1 VTKFCFGDIDIGNGY
16 LMMVYYLMMVWFCT
30 RAENLKFS
38 YFSCLNSEPL
48 LPVTH
53 DVTLF
58 GEVLTGGVLILS
70 SLFRGD

>member
-1 VTKFCFGDIDIGNGY
+1 
-16 LMMVYYLMMVWFCT
+16 MVWFCT